1 VLRVDSRR
9 RAASLLWMPQVVTL
23 KDLIVREVEDELYVV
38 MELMD
43 SDLHRIIQSDQPLND
58 AHFKHFMYQLLRGLH
73 FTHKNGVLHR
83 DLKPGN
89 LLVTKNCDL
98 RVCTQGRPLLVTCI
112 VVGSLFWGVL
122 VAAIAG

>member
-98 RVCTQGRPLLVTCI
+98 RVCTGAVHY
-112 VVGSLFWGVL
+112 
-122 VAAIAG
+122 